1 MKTADAV
8 LCALSKPE
16 TADGFISGEALAARS
31 GVSRQAVWKAVRQLR
46 LRGALIEAVTNRGYR
61 LSGAG
66 GILSEKAVAS
76 LIDEALH
83 VRVFVYQKIDS
94 TNTEAKRR
102 LAETSDVRSL
112 DHTVIVASSQTAG
125 RGRLGRAFYSPDGSG
140 LYLSI
145 IYAPKEKIESP
156 ALLTATAAVGVC
168 RALLS
173 VYEADAKIKWVND
186 IFMRGKKVSGILT
199 EGLTDFE
206 RGGISCAVVGIGV
219 NIAPQNFP
227 RDIADIA
234 TSVLEDKDADTK
246 RSALAAAIV
255 NDVLSIYD
263 SGKKGFVRAMEEY
276 RERSMLTGKTV
287 TVHPVVDGAESYE
300 AEVTGVGEDAKLIV
314 KTGDGKERFLDSGEV
329 TLHSH

>member
-1 MKTADAV
+1 M
-8 LCALSKPE
+8 
-16 TADGFISGEALAARS
+16 
-31 GVSRQAVWKAVRQLR
+31 
-46 LRGALIEAVTNRGYR
+46 
-61 LSGAG
+61 
-66 GILSEKAVAS
+66 
-76 LIDEALH
+76 H
-83 VRVFVYQKIDS
+83 VYDF
-94 TNTEAKRR
+94 
-102 LAETSDVRSL
+102 
-112 DHTVIVASSQTAG
+112 
-125 RGRLGRAFYSPDGSG
+125 
-140 LYLSI
+140 
-145 IYAPKEKIESP
+145 KIESP

-255 NDVLSIYD
+255 NEVLSIYV

-287 TVHPVVDGAESYE
+287 TVHPVVDGAEAYE
-300 AEVTGVGEDAKLIV
+300 AKVTGIREDAKLIV
-314 KTGDGKERFLDSGEV
+314 KTGDGKTRFLDSGEV

>member
-16 TADGFISGEALAARS
+16 TADGFISGEALADLS
-31 GVSRQAVWKAVRQLR
+31 GVSRQAVWKAVKRLR
-46 LRGALIEAVTNRGYR
+46 LMGARIEAVTNRGYR

-145 IYAPKEKIESP
+145 IYAPNEKIESP
-156 ALLTATAAVGVC
+156 ALLASSLRERTAASYL
-168 RALLS
+168 A
-173 VYEADAKIKWVND
+173 
-186 IFMRGKKVSGILT
+186 F
-199 EGLTDFE
+199 
-206 RGGISCAVVGIGV
+206 
-219 NIAPQNFP
+219 
-227 RDIADIA
+227 
-234 TSVLEDKDADTK
+234 TSFCVFSQAS
-246 RSALAAAIV
+246 SALA
-255 NDVLSIYD
+255 LSFSY
-263 SGKKGFVRAMEEY
+263 SSSSPGY
-276 RERSMLTGKTV
+276 N
-287 TVHPVVDGAESYE
+287 PV
-300 AEVTGVGEDAKLIV
+300 
-314 KTGDGKERFLDSGEV
+314 FN
-329 TLHSH
+329 

>member
-46 LRGALIEAVTNRGYR
+46 LQGARIEAVTNRGYR

-112 DHTVIVASSQTAG
+112 NNTVIIASSQTAG
-125 RGRLGRAFYSPDGSG
+125 RGRLRRTFYSPDGSG

-168 RALLS
+168 RALFSL
-173 VYEADAKIKWVND
+173 YDADAKIKWVND
-186 IFMRGKKVSGILT
+186 IFMRGKKVCGILT

-234 TSVLEDKDADTK
+234 TSVLDDKKADTK

-255 NDVLSIYD
+255 NEVLSIYT
-263 SGKKGFVRAMEEY
+263 SGKKGFACAMEEY
-276 RERSMLTGKTV
+276 RERSLLTGKTV
-287 TVHPVVDGAESYE
+287 RVHPVVNGAESYE

-314 KTGDGKERFLDSGEV
+314 KTEDGKERFLDSGEV
-329 TLHSH
+329 TLHSN

>member
-8 LCALSKPE
+8 LSALSKPE
-16 TADGFISGEALAARS
+16 TADGFISGEALAERS
-31 GVSRQAVWKAVRQLR
+31 GVSRQAVWKAVKQLR
-46 LRGALIEAVTNRGYR
+46 LQGTRIEAVTNRGYR
-61 LSGAG
+61 LTGAG
-66 GILSEKAVAS
+66 GLLSEKAVAS
-76 LIDEALH
+76 LIDEAFGA
-83 VRVFVYQKIDS
+83 RVYVYQKIDS

-227 RDIADIA
+227 RAIADIA

-287 TVHPVVDGAESYE
+287 TVHPVVDGAEAYE
-300 AEVTGVGEDAKLIV
+300 AEVLDVGEDAKLIV
-314 KTGDGKERFLDSGEV
+314 KTGDGKTRFLDSGEV

>member
-1 MKTADAV
+1 M
-8 LCALSKPE
+8 
-16 TADGFISGEALAARS
+16 
-31 GVSRQAVWKAVRQLR
+31 WKAIRQLR
-46 LRGALIEAVTNRGYR
+46 LQGARIEAVTNRGYR
-61 LSGAG
+61 LVGAG
-66 GILSEKAVAS
+66 GILSEGEVAS

-83 VRVFVYQKIDS
+83 ARVFVYQKIDS

-102 LAETSDVRSL
+102 LAETFDVRSL
-112 DHTVIVASSQTAG
+112 NHTVIVASSQMAG
-125 RGRLGRAFYSPDGSG
+125 RGRLGRKFYSPDGSG

-255 NDVLSIYD
+255 NEVLSIYV

-287 TVHPVVDGAESYE
+287 TVHPVVDGAEAYE
-300 AEVTGVGEDAKLIV
+300 AEVLDVGKDAKLIV

>member
-1 MKTADAV
+1 MKTSDAV
-8 LCALSKPE
+8 LRALSKPE
-16 TADGFISGEALAARS
+16 TADGFISGEALAALS
-31 GVSRQAVWKAVRQLR
+31 GVSRQAVWKAIRQLR
-46 LRGALIEAVTNRGYR
+46 LQGARIEAVTNRGYR
-61 LSGAG
+61 LVGAG
-66 GILSEKAVAS
+66 GILSEGEVAS

-83 VRVFVYQKIDS
+83 ARVFVYQKIDS

-102 LAETSDVRSL
+102 LAETFDVRSL
-112 DHTVIVASSQTAG
+112 NHTVIVASSQMAG
-125 RGRLGRAFYSPDGSG
+125 RGRLGRKFYSPDGSG

-255 NDVLSIYD
+255 NEVLSIYV

-287 TVHPVVDGAESYE
+287 TVHPVVDGAEAYE
-300 AEVTGVGEDAKLIV
+300 AEVLDVGKDAKLIV

>member
-1 MKTADAV
+1 MKTSDAV
-8 LCALSKPE
+8 LRALSKPE
-16 TADGFISGEALAARS
+16 TADGFISGEALAALS

-46 LRGALIEAVTNRGYR
+46 LQGARIEAVTNRGYR
-61 LSGAG
+61 LVGAG
-66 GILSEKAVAS
+66 GILSEGEVAS

-83 VRVFVYQKIDS
+83 ARVYVYQKIDS

-125 RGRLGRAFYSPDGSG
+125 RGRLGRKFYSPDSSG

-227 RDIADIA
+227 RDIADLA

-287 TVHPVVDGAESYE
+287 TVHPVVDGAEAYE
-300 AEVTGVGEDAKLIV
+300 AEVLDVGKDAKLIV